1 MSFVEKQRDE
11 EKTERALGEVDSQRE
26 RERQTR
32 EKKEKSIG
40 DPGNLWV
47 CPSVCTGDIAAA
59 AHRRDQWASYCSSVI
74 LNYP

>member
-32 EKKEKSIG
+32 EKKRNRLVIQVICG
-40 DPGNLWV
+40 YVPVFALV
-47 CPSVCTGDIAAA
+47 TLQQRHTGEINEPPI
-59 AHRRDQWASYCSSVI
+59 V
-74 LNYP
+74 LL

>member
-11 EKTERALGEVDSQRE
+11 DKTERALGEVDSQRE
-26 RERQTR
+26 RETDTG
-32 EKKEKSIG
+32 EKEKSIG

-59 AHRRDQWASYCSSVI
+59 AHRRDQ
-74 LNYP
+74 